1 MNKDNIQELWS
12 KLPDKELD
20 CKDWIKRVLMFD
32 PINVPK
38 LFSVKQYQR
47 RQIVSVL
54 DLFPVNGNLCGCGCG
69 QEVKKPKRRWATEEC
84 ELFAV
89 NVRFIIAG
97 HTATISKFM
106 RRYYGWNC
114 AKCGCEDKGHDMGA
128 NGSVSWIKV
137 DHIIPVKLGG
147 GSCWLSN
154 YQLLC
159 HDCHVGKTNNDFN
172 WKQSNQI
179 KIFSTEYLNQTNH
192 EQRTG

>member
-12 KLPDKELD
+12 KLPDKDLD

-32 PINVPK
+32 PVNISKSFP
-38 LFSVKQYQR
+38 VKPYQR
-47 RQIVSVL
+47 FQNVSVL

-69 QEVKKPKRRWATEEC
+69 KEVRKPKRRWATEEC

-97 HTATISKFM
+97 NTVTISRFM
-106 RRYYGWNC
+106 RIYYGWNC

-147 GSCWLSN
+147 GACWLSN

-179 KIFSTEYLNQTNH
+179 KIFSTEYLNQTN
-192 EQRTG
+192 QP